1 MIIELFTCSSCP
13 THVTRSRA
21 SSLTT
26 LWANQRLR
34 LAQLGPLSKPTT
46 EREASNFLF
55 AVSRTG
61 AALFNQEVVADGA
74 AFDLLVKGRHLAVVM
89 ALESVV
95 GGGLADFEGRALVGE
110 LLELWLIRNTIR
122 LAVHYT
128 NLPRELDLPSLIHLM
143 RVYLPELKQVSILVA
158 SCKCLRLAYFE
169 LLGVVA
175 FGDLRVLWI
184 HLQNRQTALAVLIT
198 VLLFGGEGAI
208 ELVPTENLALSV
220 KSFVGFESDIKA
232 QRVDACST
240 RLLLNLN
247 SSEFHLVLR
256 HVVSMIQLLAQSL
269 LLGLGLML
277 LLSLILLI
285 DEEEYPIHVIYL

>member
-1 MIIELFTCSSCP
+1 
-13 THVTRSRA
+13 
-21 SSLTT
+21 
-26 LWANQRLR
+26 
-34 LAQLGPLSKPTT
+34 
-46 EREASNFLF
+46 
-55 AVSRTG
+55 
-61 AALFNQEVVADGA
+61 
-74 AFDLLVKGRHLAVVM
+74 
-89 ALESVV
+89 
-95 GGGLADFEGRALVGE
+95 
-110 LLELWLIRNTIR
+110 
-122 LAVHYT
+122 
-128 NLPRELDLPSLIHLM
+128 M

-175 FGDLRVLWI
+175 FGDLRV

-256 HVVSMIQLLAQSL
+256 HVVSMIQLLALSL